1 MVYNTLDK
9 KQKNLLPKVE
19 HLCRVMVVVVV
30 VAPTGYLVV

>member
-30 VAPTGYLVV
+30 APTGYLVV